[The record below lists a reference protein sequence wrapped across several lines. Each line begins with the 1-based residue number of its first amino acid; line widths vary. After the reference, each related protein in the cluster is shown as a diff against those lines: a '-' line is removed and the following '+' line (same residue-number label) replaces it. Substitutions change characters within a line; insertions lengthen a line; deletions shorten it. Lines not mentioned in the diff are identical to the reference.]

1 MAIHDLSLCKKF
13 ILDSLASNNNNRKNT
28 IAFSYRYF
36 CTKHTSIDEIGPLA
50 EALFKLIS
58 ENDFSVKK
66 SALGSLNTLVY
77 NVPKSIQYAN
87 SNFMNA
93 LADLCKYKQE
103 LVKEIILGPIKHL
116 IDEGLPLR
124 RSAFG
129 FIDTSLEYL
138 LEKVDY
144 GFIVNLIMMG
154 ISNI

>member
-1 MAIHDLSLCKKF
+1 
-13 ILDSLASNNNNRKNT
+13 
-28 IAFSYRYF
+28 
-36 CTKHTSIDEIGPLA
+36 
-50 EALFKLIS
+50 
-58 ENDFSVKK
+58 
-66 SALGSLNTLVY
+66 
-77 NVPKSIQYAN
+77 
-87 SNFMNA
+87 
-93 LADLCKYKQE
+93 
-103 LVKEIILGPIKHL
+103 LGPIKHL